1 MVDVIKNMYEKQGLS
16 QSEIARRLNR
26 SRTTIR
32 RYING
37 SASIYRRETDP
48 SSPKKNAIRS
58 IVETWLS
65 EDKQAPR
72 KQKRTRYKIFKDLVR
87 LHDYDGSYSTVK
99 EVVNDI
105 KGLSNETFVPRHHQ
119 PGRHGEFDF
128 GELYIDIGLERVR
141 VYLHAYQLPFSNK
154 RFGYISLRATQEEM
168 FASHKKAFLHFE
180 GVPYRMRY
188 DNLKQAVTRVLKGT
202 AREENRHFVRF
213 REQFGYDAEFCD
225 PAKGNQKG
233 DVEGCVGYIRRNF
246 FSPVIKIKTVAELEK
261 LNDRLAKWCKEE
273 AETTSV
279 PDTNYTVAELFKQEQ
294 SKLQLI
300 PSHIDIVGKYITA
313 KANHYSMIP
322 VDLNFYSV
330 PVKYAHR
337 QTDVLVGARTIVVYY
352 KAKEIARHNR
362 SFEKKRQYYDA
373 THYIELFKKKPYTVV
388 NGKPIAQLHPSFGV
402 FFARAYHQE
411 CVKNCI
417 DVLKLLK
424 IYTEDQVATAIEL
437 AMAYSTYSTGGVTNI
452 LNQLQTDEPQIQKL
466 KTFKRPDLIEAKVT
480 PVNLKKYNSLIKG
493 KVLS

>member
-16 QSEIARRLNR
+16 QSEIARRVKK

-32 RYING
+32 RYIKG
-37 SASIYRRETDP
+37 APTTYRRKTKP
-48 SSPKKNAIRS
+48 TSPKKESVRS
-58 IVETWLS
+58 IVETWLC

-72 KQKRTRYKIFKDLVR
+72 KQKRTRYKIYKDLVS
-87 LHDYDGSYSTVK
+87 LHEYDGSYSTVK
-99 EVVNDI
+99 DVVNSI
-105 KGLSNETFVPRHHQ
+105 KGLSNEVFVPRDHQ
-119 PGRHGEFDF
+119 PGIHGEFDF
-128 GELYIDIGLERVR
+128 GELYIDIGSERVK

-154 RFGYISLRATQEEM
+154 RFGYLSLRATQEEM
-168 FASHKKAFLHFE
+168 FESHKKAFLHFE
-180 GVPYRMRY
+180 GVPHRMRY

-202 AREENRHFVRF
+202 AREENVHFVRF
-213 REQFGYDAEFCD
+213 REQFGYDAEFCA

-261 LNDRLAKWCKEE
+261 LNERLAKWCKED

-279 PDTNYTVAELFKQEQ
+279 PDTNHTAAELFKKEQ
-294 SKLQLI
+294 SKLHVI
-300 PSHIDIVGKYITA
+300 PSHIDSVGKYITA

-337 QTDVLVGARTIVVYY
+337 HTDVLVGAQTIVVYY

-362 SFEKKRQYYDA
+362 SFDKKRQYYDA

-388 NGKPIAQLHPSFGV
+388 NGKPTAQLHPAFGL
-402 FFARAYHQE
+402 FFARAYHQG
-411 CVKNCI
+411 CVKECI
-417 DVLKLLK
+417 DVLRLLK
-424 IYTEDQVATAIEL
+424 NHSEDHVATAIEC
-437 AMAYSTYSTGGVTNI
+437 AMAYSTYSADGVTNI
-452 LNQLQTDEPQIQKL
+452 LNQLLTDEPKIHKL

-493 KVLS
+493 PIRS